1 MFNMSSLAPE
11 RQRALANRLDR
22 ELDSVIDKSL
32 SVCFSNADRVG
43 PTQRHQ
49 LKGLLRYYAKQ
60 AKPFTACVHDN
71 TKRFGPGGADK
82 VCATLKDIIRGTTHW
97 RGHPELD
104 HGDPGAI
111 AASNEDPPM
120 IDEELGKLLLSMEE
134 DDLYSMIFAATEKQ
148 EEILHV

>member
-1 MFNMSSLAPE
+1 MSSLAPE
-11 RQRALANRLDR
+11 RQRAIANRLDR
-22 ELDSVIDKSL
+22 ELDQVIDRSL
-32 SVCFSNADRVG
+32 QVVFSNADRVG

-49 LKGLLRYYAKQ
+49 LKGLLRHYAKQ

-71 TKRFGPGGADK
+71 TKRFGAGGADK

-104 HGDPGAI
+104 HGSPGAI

-120 IDEELGKLLLSMEE
+120 IDEDLGKLLLSMSEE
-134 DDLYSMIFAATEKQ
+134 NLYDMIFAAAEKEQ
-148 EEILHV
+148 EALHV

>member
-1 MFNMSSLAPE
+1 MSSLAPE
-11 RQRALANRLDR
+11 RQAALTRRLDR
-22 ELDSVIDKSL
+22 ELDSAFDQSL
-32 SVCFSNADRVG
+32 AIVFSNADRVG

-104 HGDPGAI
+104 HGSPGAI
-111 AASNEDPPM
+111 AASDEHPPL
-120 IDEELGKLLLSMEE
+120 IDEDLGKLLLSMEE
-134 DDLYSMIFAATEKQ
+134 DDLYGMIFAAAEKEQ
-148 EEILHV
+148 EALHV